1 MYTILIVD
9 DEANLLEVLAVALEN
24 MGYGTVT
31 AETAE
36 EALAVLE
43 EREVHLVL
51 SDLRLP
57 GLSGRELMEKVKAAN
72 PDLPVVIMT
81 AYASLK
87 EAVEI
92 IKEGAFDYTV
102 KPFELDALEATIASA
117 LRYYALGR
125 DNRDLREQLQ
135 TASAGQFVGQSP
147 AYLALLRNVREV
159 SASSANVLITGES
172 GTGKEVVAKAIH
184 YGGPRAK
191 APLVTIN
198 CAAIPEQLLESE
210 LFGHAR
216 GAFTGAT
223 SNRKGRF
230 AQADGGTLFLDEI
243 GDMPL
248 ALQAKILRC
257 IQEKAIEPVGS
268 NTTQKVD
275 VRIIAAT
282 NQNLVEAIEKGK
294 FRRDLYYRLN
304 VYPIIMPSL
313 RERKEDIPLL
323 AEHFALRAAGEMG
336 KVPVTFTEAA
346 LEILKNHTWPGNI
359 RELENCIER
368 LTIIAS
374 GTAITPERLASCA
387 VPGGGDASRPSAPGS
402 AFPLDLDRQLAETE
416 RDLILRALEE
426 TGGVQVKAAELL
438 NISERSMWHRIK
450 KLGINITTVAA
461 SELYESLQRGVID
474 GGEFSTPCSDDSLK
488 LQEVAKYWCSPA
500 WYQSGG
506 VNGVMIN
513 KDAWNQLPEEYQ
525 NAIQMAAEICTSEQ
539 LSRYLWMD
547 FDSTKKMLEED
558 GCVVTKMN
566 QDDWNTIRETCRQ
579 VYEEEAAKNEN
590 FNMVYSSMQDYREHA
605 DTYRAMLGDYGW
617 GFNYDESEK

>member
-1 MYTILIVD
+1 MARILIID
-9 DEANLLEVLAVALEN
+9 DEEPIRFSLRGILEDEGYEVLEAA
-24 MGYGTVT
+24 
-31 AETAE
+31 TAE
-36 EALAVLE
+36 EGLE
-43 EREVHLVL
+43 VADAERPDLVFL
-51 SDLRLP
+51 DIWLP
-57 GLSGRELMEKVKAAN
+57 GMDGLTAQARLKGN
-72 PDLPVVIMT
+72 HPDLPVVMISGHGTIET
-81 AYASLK
+81 AVSAIQQGAYDFIEKPLSLEK
-87 EAVEI
+87 VVIVA
-92 IKEGAFDYTV
+92 AR
-102 KPFELDALEATIASA
+102 ALEAGS
-117 LRYYALGR
+117 LRR
-125 DNRDLREQLQ
+125 ENQVLRTVLPEQDELI
-135 TASAGQFVGQSP
+135 GQSP
-147 AYLALLRNVREV
+147 VMLKFQELLARVAPTDVWVLL
-159 SASSANVLITGES
+159 TGEN
-172 GTGKEVVAKAIH
+172 GTGKELAA
-184 YGGPRAK
+184 RALHAGSRRAD
-191 APLVTIN
+191 APMIAVN
-198 CAAIPEQLLESE
+198 CAAIPEELIESE
-210 LFGHAR
+210 LFGHEK
-216 GAFTGAT
+216 GAFTSADQA
-223 SNRKGRF
+223 RAGRF
-230 AQADGGTLFLDEI
+230 EMANNGTLFLDEI

-346 LEILKNHTWPGNI
+346 LDILKNHTWPGNI

-450 KLGINITTVAA
+450 KLGINI
-461 SELYESLQRGVID
+461 
-474 GGEFSTPCSDDSLK
+474 
-488 LQEVAKYWCSPA
+488 
-500 WYQSGG
+500 
-506 VNGVMIN
+506 IN
-513 KDAWNQLPEEYQ
+513 KKEM
-525 NAIQMAAEICTSEQ
+525 I
-539 LSRYLWMD
+539 
-547 FDSTKKMLEED
+547 
-558 GCVVTKMN
+558 
-566 QDDWNTIRETCRQ
+566 
-579 VYEEEAAKNEN
+579 
-590 FNMVYSSMQDYREHA
+590 
-605 DTYRAMLGDYGW
+605 
-617 GFNYDESEK
+617 

>member
-248 ALQAKILRC
+248 R
-257 IQEKAIEPVGS
+257 S
-268 NTTQKVD
+268 
-275 VRIIAAT
+275 
-282 NQNLVEAIEKGK
+282 
-294 FRRDLYYRLN
+294 RRR
-304 VYPIIMPSL
+304 
-313 RERKEDIPLL
+313 
-323 AEHFALRAAGEMG
+323 
-336 KVPVTFTEAA
+336 
-346 LEILKNHTWPGNI
+346 
-359 RELENCIER
+359 
-368 LTIIAS
+368 
-374 GTAITPERLASCA
+374 SCA
-387 VPGGGDASRPSAPGS
+387 ASRRRPLSPSAPTPRKRSTCASSPRPTKTSSKPLKKGS
-402 AFPLDLDRQLAETE
+402 SAA
-416 RDLILRALEE
+416 ICI
-426 TGGVQVKAAELL
+426 TG
-438 NISERSMWHRIK
+438 STSTRSSCRRSGNARK
-450 KLGINITTVAA
+450 TSPSAP
-461 SELYESLQRGVID
+461 
-474 GGEFSTPCSDDSLK
+474 STSPSAPPGRW
-488 LQEVAKYWCSPA
+488 AK
-500 WYQSGG
+500 
-506 VNGVMIN
+506 
-513 KDAWNQLPEEYQ
+513 
-525 NAIQMAAEICTSEQ
+525 
-539 LSRYLWMD
+539 SR
-547 FDSTKKMLEED
+547 
-558 GCVVTKMN
+558 
-566 QDDWNTIRETCRQ
+566 
-579 VYEEEAAKNEN
+579 
-590 FNMVYSSMQDYREHA
+590 
-605 DTYRAMLGDYGW
+605 
-617 GFNYDESEK
+617 

>member
-1 MYTILIVD
+1 MARILIID
-9 DEANLLEVLAVALEN
+9 DEEPIRFSLRGILEDEGYEVLEAA
-24 MGYGTVT
+24 
-31 AETAE
+31 TAE
-36 EALAVLE
+36 EGLE
-43 EREVHLVL
+43 VADAERPDLVFL
-51 SDLRLP
+51 DIWLP
-57 GLSGRELMEKVKAAN
+57 GMDGLTAQARLKGN
-72 PDLPVVIMT
+72 HPDLPVVMISGHGTIET
-81 AYASLK
+81 AVCAIQQGAYDFIEKPLSLEK
-87 EAVEI
+87 VVIVA
-92 IKEGAFDYTV
+92 AR
-102 KPFELDALEATIASA
+102 ALEAGS
-117 LRYYALGR
+117 LRR
-125 DNRDLREQLQ
+125 ENQVLRTVLPEQDELI
-135 TASAGQFVGQSP
+135 GQSP
-147 AYLALLRNVREV
+147 VMLKFQELLARVAPTDVWVLL
-159 SASSANVLITGES
+159 TGEN
-172 GTGKEVVAKAIH
+172 GTGKELAA
-184 YGGPRAK
+184 RALHAGSRRAD
-191 APLVTIN
+191 APMIAVN
-198 CAAIPEQLLESE
+198 CAAIPEELIESE
-210 LFGHAR
+210 LFGHEK
-216 GAFTGAT
+216 GAFTSADQA
-223 SNRKGRF
+223 RAGRF
-230 AQADGGTLFLDEI
+230 EMANNGTLFLDEI

-450 KLGINITTVAA
+450 KLGINI
-461 SELYESLQRGVID
+461 
-474 GGEFSTPCSDDSLK
+474 
-488 LQEVAKYWCSPA
+488 
-500 WYQSGG
+500 
-506 VNGVMIN
+506 IN
-513 KDAWNQLPEEYQ
+513 KKEM
-525 NAIQMAAEICTSEQ
+525 I
-539 LSRYLWMD
+539 
-547 FDSTKKMLEED
+547 
-558 GCVVTKMN
+558 
-566 QDDWNTIRETCRQ
+566 
-579 VYEEEAAKNEN
+579 
-590 FNMVYSSMQDYREHA
+590 
-605 DTYRAMLGDYGW
+605 
-617 GFNYDESEK
+617 

>member
-1 MYTILIVD
+1 MARILIID
-9 DEANLLEVLAVALEN
+9 DEEPIRFSLRGILEDEGYEVLEAA
-24 MGYGTVT
+24 
-31 AETAE
+31 TAE
-36 EALAVLE
+36 EGLE
-43 EREVHLVL
+43 VADAERPDLVFL
-51 SDLRLP
+51 DIWLP
-57 GLSGRELMEKVKAAN
+57 GMDGLTAQARLKGN
-72 PDLPVVIMT
+72 HPDLPVVMISGHGTIET
-81 AYASLK
+81 AVSAIQQGAYDFIEKPLSLEK
-87 EAVEI
+87 VVIVA
-92 IKEGAFDYTV
+92 AR
-102 KPFELDALEATIASA
+102 ALEAGS
-117 LRYYALGR
+117 LRR
-125 DNRDLREQLQ
+125 ENQVLRTVLPEQDELI
-135 TASAGQFVGQSP
+135 GQSP
-147 AYLALLRNVREV
+147 VMLKFQELLARVAPTDVWVLL
-159 SASSANVLITGES
+159 TGEN
-172 GTGKEVVAKAIH
+172 GTGKELAA
-184 YGGPRAK
+184 RALHAGSRRAD
-191 APLVTIN
+191 APMIAVN
-198 CAAIPEQLLESE
+198 CAAIPEELIESE
-210 LFGHAR
+210 LFGHEK
-216 GAFTGAT
+216 GAFTSADQA
-223 SNRKGRF
+223 RAGRF
-230 AQADGGTLFLDEI
+230 EMANNGTLFLDEI

-416 RDLILRALEE
+416 RDFILRALEE

-450 KLGINITTVAA
+450 KLGINI
-461 SELYESLQRGVID
+461 
-474 GGEFSTPCSDDSLK
+474 
-488 LQEVAKYWCSPA
+488 
-500 WYQSGG
+500 
-506 VNGVMIN
+506 IN
-513 KDAWNQLPEEYQ
+513 KKEM
-525 NAIQMAAEICTSEQ
+525 I
-539 LSRYLWMD
+539 
-547 FDSTKKMLEED
+547 
-558 GCVVTKMN
+558 
-566 QDDWNTIRETCRQ
+566 
-579 VYEEEAAKNEN
+579 
-590 FNMVYSSMQDYREHA
+590 
-605 DTYRAMLGDYGW
+605 
-617 GFNYDESEK
+617 

>member
-1 MYTILIVD
+1 MLQEYLDQLFDAFKEGICISDVEGTVVHLNRRHAEITGIPREEMLGHSVMEFVKRGRLDVVLNPEVMRTGQPATRVQTVSDGRKLIL
-9 DEANLLEVLAVALEN
+9 EANPVFDAQGKLVLCITFLRDVTMLSEMREQMSVQKELLEAFQQLSTAGDAQELSRKTPKLFTSSA
-24 MGYGTVT
+24 MIKLYGEVNTI
-31 AETAE
+31 AETDATVLLLGE
-36 EALAVLE
+36 TGVGKDVIARRIHAL
-43 EREVHLVL
+43 
-51 SDLRLP
+51 SLRKNKTFI
-57 GLSGRELMEKVKAAN
+57 KV
-72 PDLPVVIMT
+72 DCG
-81 AYASLK
+81 S
-87 EAVEI
+87 
-92 IKEGAFDYTV
+92 
-102 KPFELDALEATIASA
+102 
-117 LRYYALGR
+117 
-125 DNRDLREQLQ
+125 
-135 TASAGQFVGQSP
+135 
-147 AYLALLRNVREV
+147 
-159 SASSANVLITGES
+159 
-172 GTGKEVVAKAIH
+172 
-184 YGGPRAK
+184 
-191 APLVTIN
+191 
-198 CAAIPEQLLESE
+198 IPENLIETE
-210 LFGHAR
+210 LFGYAAGTFS
-216 GAFTGAT
+216 GASKTGKIGLIEA
-223 SNRKGRF
+223 
-230 AQADGGTLFLDEI
+230 AAGGTLFLDEI

-387 VPGGGDASRPSAPGS
+387 VPGGGDANRPSAPGS

-450 KLGINITTVAA
+450 KLGINI
-461 SELYESLQRGVID
+461 
-474 GGEFSTPCSDDSLK
+474 
-488 LQEVAKYWCSPA
+488 
-500 WYQSGG
+500 
-506 VNGVMIN
+506 IN
-513 KDAWNQLPEEYQ
+513 KKEM
-525 NAIQMAAEICTSEQ
+525 I
-539 LSRYLWMD
+539 
-547 FDSTKKMLEED
+547 
-558 GCVVTKMN
+558 
-566 QDDWNTIRETCRQ
+566 
-579 VYEEEAAKNEN
+579 
-590 FNMVYSSMQDYREHA
+590 
-605 DTYRAMLGDYGW
+605 
-617 GFNYDESEK
+617 

>member
-1 MYTILIVD
+1 MARILIID
-9 DEANLLEVLAVALEN
+9 DEEPIRFSLRGILEDEGYEVLEAA
-24 MGYGTVT
+24 
-31 AETAE
+31 TAE
-36 EALAVLE
+36 EGLE
-43 EREVHLVL
+43 VADAERPDLVFL
-51 SDLRLP
+51 DIWLP
-57 GLSGRELMEKVKAAN
+57 GMDGLTAQARLKGN
-72 PDLPVVIMT
+72 HPDLPVVMISGHGTIET
-81 AYASLK
+81 AVSAIQQGAYDFIEKPLSLEK
-87 EAVEI
+87 VVIVA
-92 IKEGAFDYTV
+92 AR
-102 KPFELDALEATIASA
+102 ALEAGS
-117 LRYYALGR
+117 LRR
-125 DNRDLREQLQ
+125 ENQVLRTVLPEQDELI
-135 TASAGQFVGQSP
+135 GQSP
-147 AYLALLRNVREV
+147 VMLKFQELLARVAPTDVWVLL
-159 SASSANVLITGES
+159 TGEN
-172 GTGKEVVAKAIH
+172 GTGKELAA
-184 YGGPRAK
+184 RALHAGSRRAD
-191 APLVTIN
+191 APMIAVN
-198 CAAIPEQLLESE
+198 CAAIPEELIESE
-210 LFGHAR
+210 LFGHEK
-216 GAFTGAT
+216 GAFTSADQA
-223 SNRKGRF
+223 RAGRF
-230 AQADGGTLFLDEI
+230 EMANNGTLFLDEI

-336 KVPVTFTEAA
+336 KVPVTFTEAT

-450 KLGINITTVAA
+450 KLGINI
-461 SELYESLQRGVID
+461 
-474 GGEFSTPCSDDSLK
+474 
-488 LQEVAKYWCSPA
+488 
-500 WYQSGG
+500 
-506 VNGVMIN
+506 IN
-513 KDAWNQLPEEYQ
+513 KKEM
-525 NAIQMAAEICTSEQ
+525 I
-539 LSRYLWMD
+539 
-547 FDSTKKMLEED
+547 
-558 GCVVTKMN
+558 
-566 QDDWNTIRETCRQ
+566 
-579 VYEEEAAKNEN
+579 
-590 FNMVYSSMQDYREHA
+590 
-605 DTYRAMLGDYGW
+605 
-617 GFNYDESEK
+617 